1 MDGSLVFSAKIIAAS
16 WPRKWCSRL
25 LLLTVK
31 WNVRWMQIKLTM
43 TVWQSIVC
51 QGSRCWFH
59 LIVGVAQDLLFQKF
73 RADQMQ
79 ASLKSAPRGDTT
91 SSTSWASALTPHTSA
106 QVVEICW
113 ADVHTDLLI
122 LVNIHDETKWHTCTT
137 LSYTKRSRYGD
148 RTYEYTS
155 ARTMTV
161 VHQHQLELC
170 TTMSKVFG
178 VKMYVVRFMTSIHV
192 QKLGQQLHRR
202 FWPYIHRFHQGNDEI
217 CQELFW
223 WADLTT
229 PWLSYW
235 HTSTSRPGQTWSSL
249 LKNEVV
255 RETKSED
262 AAKRTGVG
270 YGRYLVNELDA
281 TC

>member
-178 VKMYVVRFMTSIHV
+178 MKMYVVRFMTSIHV

-202 FWPYIHRFHQGNDEI
+202 FWPYIHRFHQGFVKNYSGEQISRHRGSVTDIPLHRDQARPEVLSLRMR
-217 CQELFW
+217 LFEKSSPRMLRSARAWDTGGIW
-223 WADLTT
+223 W
-229 PWLSYW
+229 
-235 HTSTSRPGQTWSSL
+235 TS
-249 LKNEVV
+249 
-255 RETKSED
+255 
-262 AAKRTGVG
+262 
-270 YGRYLVNELDA
+270 
-281 TC
+281 